1 MSDLSLKA
9 NRFVSEIFWDAA
21 KPFRIPAAY
30 YRIHAMSNL
39 RVAFL
44 DRYHPNICETI
55 RRGLPGDW
63 APKFAESREVKDQM
77 AAVVEADLLFVMA
90 APVTPEIL
98 AAATKVRFIQKLGAG
113 VDRIDLKVCEQRGI
127 GVARL
132 AGGNAI
138 PVAEHALL
146 LILATLRRLPIIDQ
160 RTRAGEWLKEESRGV
175 NRQLHGKRVGL
186 VGLGAIGKALAKLL
200 KGFEVE
206 IVYYDPFPPLPEI
219 EQKLGVKGVSLDD
232 LLATSDVVSLHL
244 PLMPTTANLISK
256 ERIARMKPGAVLIN
270 CARGGLVDEAA
281 LATALTEGRL
291 FGAGIDAFAKEPPVG
306 NPLLALVNQTVVTP
320 HFAGATIDNFSSV
333 IESAVR
339 NARQYLSSGTV
350 PTADAVFLP
359 QSQVTPRN
367 AG

>member
-1 MSDLSLKA
+1 MPKLQ
-9 NRFVSEIFWDAA
+9 
-21 KPFRIPAAY
+21 
-30 YRIHAMSNL
+30 
-39 RVAFL
+39 VAFL
-44 DRYHPNICETI
+44 DRYHPNICDTI
-55 RRGLPGDW
+55 RHGLPADW
-63 APKFAESREVKDQM
+63 EPKFAESKELKHQTG
-77 AAVVEADLLFVMA
+77 VVADADLLFVMA

-98 AAATKVRFIQKLGAG
+98 AAARKVRFIQKLGAG
-113 VDRIDLKVCEQRGI
+113 VDRIDLKVCEERGI

-146 LILATLRRLPIIDQ
+146 LILATLRRLPMIDR
-160 RTRAGEWLKEESRGV
+160 RTRAGEWLKEDSRGI

-200 KGFEVE
+200 KGFEAD
-206 IVYYDPFPPLPEI
+206 IVYYDPFPPTPEI
-219 EQKLGVKGVSLDD
+219 EQKLGVRGISLGE
-232 LLATSDVVSLHL
+232 LLATSDIVSLHL
-244 PLMPTTANLISK
+244 PLMPATTNLISK
-256 ERIARMKPGAVLIN
+256 EKIAQMKPGAVLIN

-281 LATALTEGRL
+281 LAAALTEGRL

-306 NPLLALVNQTVVTP
+306 NPLLALTEQTVVTP
-320 HFAGATIDNFSSV
+320 HFAGATIDNFASV

-350 PTADAVFLP
+350 PPADAVFVP
-359 QSQVTPRN
+359 QAQGTTTN

>member
-1 MSDLSLKA
+1 
-9 NRFVSEIFWDAA
+9 
-21 KPFRIPAAY
+21 
-30 YRIHAMSNL
+30 MSNL
-39 RVAFL
+39 QVALL

-63 APKFAESREVKDQM
+63 LPRFAESKELKDQI
-77 AAVVEADLLFVMA
+77 AAVSDADLLFVMA

-98 AAATKVRFIQKLGAG
+98 AAANKVRFIQKLGAG
-113 VDRIDLKVCEQRGI
+113 VDRIDLKMCEERGI

-146 LILATLRRLPIIDQ
+146 LILATLRRLPTNDR

-206 IVYYDPFPPLPEI
+206 IVYYDPFPPSADI
-219 EQKLGVKGVSLDD
+219 EQKLGVRGLSLDE

-244 PLMPTTANLISK
+244 PLMPSTANLISK
-256 ERIARMKPGAVLIN
+256 EKIARMKPGAVLIN
-270 CARGGLVDEAA
+270 SARGGLVDEAA
-281 LATALTEGRL
+281 LAEALMDGRL

-306 NPLLALVNQTVVTP
+306 NPLLALNEQTVVTP

-333 IESAVR
+333 IAGAVR
-339 NARQYLSSGTV
+339 NARQYLENGTI
-350 PTADAVFLP
+350 PAADAVFVP
-359 QSQVTPRN
+359 QAQGTTSN
-367 AG
+367 AR

>member
-1 MSDLSLKA
+1 
-9 NRFVSEIFWDAA
+9 
-21 KPFRIPAAY
+21 
-30 YRIHAMSNL
+30 MSNL
-39 RVAFL
+39 QVAFL

-63 APKFAESREVKDQM
+63 VPKFAESRELKDQT
-77 AAVVEADLLFVMA
+77 AAVAEAELLFVMA

-98 AAATKVRFIQKLGAG
+98 ASAKKVRFIQKLGAG
-113 VDRIDLKVCEQRGI
+113 VDRIDLKVCEERGI

-146 LILATLRRLPIIDQ
+146 LILATLRRLPMIDR

-206 IVYYDPFPPLPEI
+206 IVYYDPYPPSAEI
-219 EQKLGVKGVSLDD
+219 EQALGVKGVSLDE
-232 LLATSDVVSLHL
+232 LLATSDIVSLHL
-244 PLMPTTANLISK
+244 PLMPATANLIGK
-256 ERIARMKPGAVLIN
+256 ERIAQMKPGAVLIN

-281 LATALTEGRL
+281 LAAALTEGRL

-306 NPLLALVNQTVVTP
+306 NPLLALVEQTVVTP

-333 IESAVR
+333 IEGAVR
-339 NARQYLSSGTV
+339 NARQYLSTGTV
-350 PTADAVFLP
+350 SGADAVFVP
-359 QSQVTPRN
+359 QAQGTTTNPGDSAAKRSK
-367 AG
+367 